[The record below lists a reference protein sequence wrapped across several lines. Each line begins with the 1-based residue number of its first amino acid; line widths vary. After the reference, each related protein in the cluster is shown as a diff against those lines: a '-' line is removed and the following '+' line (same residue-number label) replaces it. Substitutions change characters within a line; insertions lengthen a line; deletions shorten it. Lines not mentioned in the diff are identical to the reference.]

1 MTKTGKRI
9 LSIVLLGLMVLLIG
23 YLVFTGSRLFSLYDS
38 AEGIT
43 EEVIMDG

>member
-1 MTKTGKRI
+1 MIAVMRI
-9 LSIVLLGLMVLLIG
+9 LYIFLLVLLVMVIG

>member
-1 MTKTGKRI
+1 MKAVKRI
-9 LSIVLLGLMVLLIG
+9 LYIFLMVLLVMVIG

>member
-1 MTKTGKRI
+1 MKAVKRI
-9 LSIVLLGLMVLLIG
+9 LYIFLLVLLVMVIG

-38 AEGIT
+38 AKGIT

>member
-1 MTKTGKRI
+1 MKALKRI
-9 LSIVLLGLMVLLIG
+9 LYIFLLVLLVMVIG

>member
-1 MTKTGKRI
+1 MKAVKRI
-9 LSIVLLGLMVLLIG
+9 LYIFLLVLLVMVIG
-23 YLVFTGSRLFSLYDS
+23 YLVFTGSRLSSLYDS

>member
-1 MTKTGKRI
+1 MKAVKRI
-9 LSIVLLGLMVLLIG
+9 LYIFLLVLLVMVIG

-43 EEVIMDG
+43 GEVIMDG

>member
-1 MTKTGKRI
+1 MKAVKRI
-9 LSIVLLGLMVLLIG
+9 LYIFLMVLLVMVIG

-43 EEVIMDG
+43 EEFIMDG

>member
-1 MTKTGKRI
+1 MKAVKRI
-9 LSIVLLGLMVLLIG
+9 LYIFLLVLLVMVIG

-43 EEVIMDG
+43 EEAIMDG

>member
-1 MTKTGKRI
+1 MKAVKRI
-9 LSIVLLGLMVLLIG
+9 LYIFLLVLLVIVIG

>member
-1 MTKTGKRI
+1 MKAVKRI
-9 LSIVLLGLMVLLIG
+9 LYIFLLVLLVMVIG

>member
-1 MTKTGKRI
+1 MKAAKRI
-9 LSIVLLGLMVLLIG
+9 LYIFLLVLLVMVIG

>member
-1 MTKTGKRI
+1 MKAVKRI
-9 LSIVLLGLMVLLIG
+9 LYIFLLVLLVMVIG

-43 EEVIMDG
+43 EEVFMDG

>member
-1 MTKTGKRI
+1 MKAVKRI
-9 LSIVLLGLMVLLIG
+9 LYIFFLVLLVMVIG

>member
-1 MTKTGKRI
+1 MKSVKRI
-9 LSIVLLGLMVLLIG
+9 LYIFLLVLLVMVIG

>member
-1 MTKTGKRI
+1 MKAVKRI
-9 LSIVLLGLMVLLIG
+9 LYIFLLVLLVMDIG
-23 YLVFTGSRLFSLYDS
+23 FLVFSGSRLFSLYDS

>member
-1 MTKTGKRI
+1 MEAVKRI
-9 LSIVLLGLMVLLIG
+9 LYIFLLVLLVMVIG

>member
-1 MTKTGKRI
+1 MKAVKRI
-9 LSIVLLGLMVLLIG
+9 LYIFLLVLLVMVIG

-43 EEVIMDG
+43 EEVIVDG

>member
-1 MTKTGKRI
+1 MKAVKRI
-9 LSIVLLGLMVLLIG
+9 LYIFLLILLVMVIG

>member
-1 MTKTGKRI
+1 MKAVKRI
-9 LSIVLLGLMVLLIG
+9 LYIFLMVLLVMVIG

-43 EEVIMDG
+43 EEVIIDG

>member
-1 MTKTGKRI
+1 MKAVKRI
-9 LSIVLLGLMVLLIG
+9 LSIFLLVLLVMVIG

>member
-1 MTKTGKRI
+1 MKAVKRI
-9 LSIVLLGLMVLLIG
+9 LYIFLLVLLVMVIG

-43 EEVIMDG
+43 REVIMDG

>member
-1 MTKTGKRI
+1 MKAVKRI
-9 LSIVLLGLMVLLIG
+9 LYIFLLVLLVMVIG

-38 AEGIT
+38 AEGII